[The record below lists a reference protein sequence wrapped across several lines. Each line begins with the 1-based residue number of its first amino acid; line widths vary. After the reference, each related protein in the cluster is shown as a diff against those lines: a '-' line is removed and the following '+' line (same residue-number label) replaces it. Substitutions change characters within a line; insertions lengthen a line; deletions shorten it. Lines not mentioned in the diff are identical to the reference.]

1 MFTFLSILLL
11 QLAFTYK
18 ILFVPRTYRLFTK
31 TTNEIS
37 TDYNHSYLL
46 NTNVTYTQIQSFIEK
61 IKRKNEDDFFYE
73 KEVWDDGEVEW

>member
-1 MFTFLSILLL
+1 MFTFLYISLL

-18 ILFVPRTYRLFTK
+18 ILFVPRTYRLFTQ
-31 TTNEIS
+31 TTNEIY

-46 NTNVTYTQIQSFIEK
+46 NKNITYTQIQSFMEK
-61 IKRKNEDDFFYE
+61 IKRKKEDDFFYE